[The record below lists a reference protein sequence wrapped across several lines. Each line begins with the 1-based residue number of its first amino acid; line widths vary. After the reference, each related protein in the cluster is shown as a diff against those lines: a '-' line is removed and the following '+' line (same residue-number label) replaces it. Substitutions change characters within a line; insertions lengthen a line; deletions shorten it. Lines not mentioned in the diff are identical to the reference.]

1 MGNLFPEGLRRAI
14 VRQTEHALR
23 SGALQPIVTEKR
35 FVEDAGVRFLVRVV
49 PALQRKDVEREQRAA
64 GAKPANPFL
73 PPEPDL
79 LVGEVSPTYRAVLNK
94 FNVIEHHL
102 LLVTRD
108 FQPQERLL
116 DQADFDALARCM
128 GELDG
133 LGFYNGGEAAGA
145 SEAHKHLQIVPL
157 PLAEE
162 GPPVPVAP
170 LIAGARGE
178 GPILTVP
185 GFPFRHALARLEPA
199 AWDAAEVAVRLLEAY
214 RRLLAAVGIHEV
226 PGKEGPRQSGPY
238 NLLLTRDWMLAV
250 PRSRECCE
258 GISVNALGFAGSLFL
273 RRPEALEP
281 LKRLGPMKLLAR
293 VGLPLA

>member
-1 MGNLFPEGLRRAI
+1 MGNLFPGGLRRAV

-23 SGALQPIVTEKR
+23 CGALQPIVTEKR
-35 FVEDAGVRFLVRVV
+35 FIEDAGVRFLVRVV
-49 PALQRKDVEREQRAA
+49 PALQRKDAERRERAA

-79 LVGEVSPTYRAVLNK
+79 LVGEVSATHRAVLNK

-102 LLVTRD
+102 LLVTRE

-116 DQADFDALARCM
+116 DQADFYALARCM
-128 GELDG
+128 GGLDG
-133 LGFYNGGEAAGA
+133 FGFYNGGEAAGA
-145 SEAHKHLQIVPL
+145 SEAHKHLQFVPL
-157 PLAEE
+157 PLADE

-170 LIAGARGE
+170 LIAGAQDD
-178 GPILTVP
+178 GPILAVP

-199 AWDAAEVAVRLLEAY
+199 VWEGAEVAVRLLDAY
-214 RRLLAAVGIHEV
+214 RRLLAAVGIREL
-226 PGKEGPRQSGPY
+226 PSEGGPRQSGPY

-250 PRSRECCE
+250 PRSRECWE

-273 RRPEALEP
+273 RHPEHLES
-281 LKRLGPMKLLAR
+281 LRRMGPMTLLAR
-293 VGLPLA
+293 VGLPLV